1 MHHAVILSPPTLVSY
16 LMTHGYSPFD
26 VTRRNLTPLDIVT
39 AHSILPG
46 RDDVALLLEEAMRGN
61 GWTGGRMEQKRR
73 LHEQRMKKK
82 GKQKEIREEA
92 CKVLGV
98 NSDLWASDTESAS
111 DSDLDDNDL
120 NEDVYVSILLY
131 HALNSLSII
140 FRHPF
145 QITPPCWF
153 FHLLYF
159 LKSLTPS
166 SQTFQRHY
174 KTPPLQIHYTC

>member
-1 MHHAVILSPPTLVSY
+1 
-16 LMTHGYSPFD
+16 MTHGYSPFD

-98 NSDLWASDTESAS
+98 NSNLWASDTESAS

-120 NEDVYVSILLY
+120 DEDVYVSIFVY
-131 HALNSLSII
+131 HALDSLSII

-145 QITPPCWF
+145 QITLPCWF

-166 SQTFQRHY
+166 SQTFRRHY
-174 KTPPLQIHYTC
+174 KTPLLQTHYTC